1 MFCPNF
7 ETHQMLSCHKSG
19 RGQWEETG
27 DMTQEDKERRETKI
41 TSDIAVETENQW
53 LTVNRVALAWTGT
66 LNMIY
71 LEKINK

>member
-1 MFCPNF
+1 
-7 ETHQMLSCHKSG
+7 
-19 RGQWEETG
+19 
-27 DMTQEDKERRETKI
+27 MTQEDKERRETKI

>member
-7 ETHQMLSCHKSG
+7 ETHQMLSCQKSG
-19 RGQWEETG
+19 QGQWEETG